1 MPEEMDLV
9 KLNAIN
15 RYVKEVKKMR
25 LSSSAANDFRVR
37 ANDVLKKILTEA
49 TASAKSENR
58 TTVMPR
64 DTEPAIER
72 IFWGKN
78 LTTGEIFQLIKK
90 LGPIDLGQ
98 LSKLITEYIVT
109 EKVRAD

>member
-1 MPEEMDLV
+1 MPKEMDLL

-49 TASAKSENR
+49 TSAPKLF
-58 TTVMPR
+58 R
-64 DTEPAIER
+64 D
-72 IFWGKN
+72 
-78 LTTGEIFQLIKK
+78 
-90 LGPIDLGQ
+90 
-98 LSKLITEYIVT
+98 
-109 EKVRAD
+109 

>member
-15 RYVKEVKKMR
+15 RYVKDVKKMR
-25 LSSSAANDFRVR
+25 LSSSAANDLRVR

-49 TASAKSENR
+49 TATAKSENR
-58 TTVMPR
+58 TTIMPR

-72 IFWGKN
+72 ILGGKN

-90 LGPIDLGQ
+90 LGPIELGQ
-98 LSKLITEYIVT
+98 LSKLITEYIAA
-109 EKVRAD
+109 EKARTD